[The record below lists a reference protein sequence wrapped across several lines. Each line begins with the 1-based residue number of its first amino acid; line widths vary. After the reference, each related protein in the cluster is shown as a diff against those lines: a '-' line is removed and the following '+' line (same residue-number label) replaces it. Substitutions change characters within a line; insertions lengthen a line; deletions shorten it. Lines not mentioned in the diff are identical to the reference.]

1 MALFGPGTQQHM
13 LVSLRRDLRLLLP
26 ADPGRDRLI
35 EYVHLFDPRARVA
48 MAGRIDVG
56 NERDLYITEGLQIV
70 PEVAAEVGVPAGM
83 TMAFFV
89 QNNPRGVP
97 FSTIG
102 PLNTKKE
109 LYIRSERLM
118 NGLAVRMGGV
128 AWPEAAVL
136 SEPLRAT
143 IYTHREV
150 TAEQVHEV
158 VARYAPGLAPHFDPT
173 FGPVGVSTWRTGDGQ
188 FEASHW
194 PKGTTAVLLP
204 RAPRGVGDD
213 LFYHRSDNWAVRLE
227 LSTPAN
233 RADPHTAR
241 LVGECALEIAAMSHG
256 ACVDQ
261 LDFRVRDPRELVFP
275 RLSAG

>member
-1 MALFGPGTQQHM
+1 M
-13 LVSLRRDLRLLLP
+13 LMSLRRDLRLLLP
-26 ADPGRDRLI
+26 ADPGRDQLL
-35 EYVHLFDPRARVA
+35 EYVHLFDPRAKPA
-48 MAGRIDVG
+48 MGARIDVG
-56 NERDLYITEGLQIV
+56 GMRDFYLTEGLEIT
-70 PEVAAEVGVPAGM
+70 PDVAADTGVPAGM

-118 NGLAVRMGGV
+118 NGLAIRMGGV
-128 AWPEAAVL
+128 AWPEAPVL
-136 SEPLRAT
+136 AEPLRAT

-150 TAEQVHEV
+150 TAEQAYDV
-158 VARYAPGLAPHFDPT
+158 VARYAPGLVPHFDPT
-173 FGPVGVSTWRTGDGQ
+173 FGPVGVSTWRTKDGQ
-188 FEASHW
+188 LEASHW

-233 RADPHTAR
+233 RTDPQTAR
-241 LVGECALEIAAMSHG
+241 LLGDCALEIATTIG
-256 ACVDQ
+256 GVCVDQ
-261 LDFRVRDPRELVFP
+261 LDFRVRDPQELVFP
-275 RLSAG
+275 RTATG